1 MARIVTPDE
10 KSLVEL
16 CHLEGEPKE
25 YDVVESPSFVD
36 VYQDVT
42 NRKLRPYFMRET
54 DFIATATKEIDGHL
68 MFLKGQQGETA
79 SYVACMVSE
88 RTRKDNAR
96 GTPWSILYKLF
107 VRRDCTSVNGTPM
120 AWPRIQF
127 PPKMTHDELSDWTVL
142 QLGGYAM
149 EYEGVSFES
158 AWKKVM
164 KRGYKPE
171 RFRKPAHRQLALGLA
186 PTTYLN
192 PWHRSPYLALLDQG
206 IVRGI
211 ITSEGID
218 LPTYRLYLRI

>member
-1 MARIVTPDE
+1 
-10 KSLVEL
+10 
-16 CHLEGEPKE
+16 
-25 YDVVESPSFVD
+25 
-36 VYQDVT
+36 
-42 NRKLRPYFMRET
+42 
-54 DFIATATKEIDGHL
+54 
-68 MFLKGQQGETA
+68 
-79 SYVACMVSE
+79 
-88 RTRKDNAR
+88 
-96 GTPWSILYKLF
+96 
-107 VRRDCTSVNGTPM
+107 
-120 AWPRIQF
+120 
-127 PPKMTHDELSDWTVL
+127 
-142 QLGGYAM
+142 M